1 MRRKGREDGSMSTR
15 NANINIRVVRK
26 QRDLIDQAAKLTHK
40 TRTGFILDA
49 ATAEA
54 ENAILN
60 QQVFQLSPQRHRQ
73 FLEAL
78 DKPPAAN
85 PKLRKLLSKK
95 PGWRT

>member
-1 MRRKGREDGSMSTR
+1 MMFVEDDAMSTR
-15 NANINIRVVRK
+15 NANINIRVVRR

-40 TRTGFILDA
+40 TRTSFILDA

-54 ENAILN
+54 ENAILS
-60 QQVFQLSPQRHRQ
+60 QQVFQLSPQKRKQ
-73 FLEAL
+73 FLETL

-95 PGWRT
+95 PGWQA

>member
-1 MRRKGREDGSMSTR
+1 MSTR
-15 NANINIRVVRK
+15 NATINIRVVRR

-40 TRTGFILDA
+40 TRTGFIRDA

-60 QQVFQLSPQRHRQ
+60 QQVFQLSPQKYKQ
-73 FLEAL
+73 FLDTL

-95 PGWRT
+95 PEWQS

>member
-1 MRRKGREDGSMSTR
+1 MSTR
-15 NANINIRVVRK
+15 NASINIRVVRR

-40 TRTGFILDA
+40 TRTSFILDA

-60 QQVFQLSPQRHRQ
+60 QQVFHLPPLQHKQ
-73 FLEAL
+73 FMEAL
-78 DKPPAAN
+78 DRPPTVN

>member
-1 MRRKGREDGSMSTR
+1 MSTR
-15 NANINIRVVRK
+15 NANINIRVIRK

-40 TRTGFILDA
+40 TRTSFILDA

-60 QQVFQLSPQRHRQ
+60 QQIFHLTQLKHKQ

-78 DKPPAAN
+78 DKPPTAN